1 MKWPGSPQ
9 RQQAGPGFPATLVA
23 GSGTRN
29 WRGDP
34 GGTGIRAALG
44 LADPASLAWALPA
57 ADSGAG
63 PPLHRGWARGT
74 TPARDL
80 GREIG
85 GDTEGEERERETD
98 SRVSPTPWHATIWS
112 SASWMAR
119 SSDAGRWHWT
129 YCAVFVGS
137 RAINC
142 SSTTRSMICSTP
154 PSPANSHLRQAS
166 RSWWAITKGR
176 PFSPSSSE
184 RKRWRCCSG
193 LRPTRWRMAR
203 FRSS

>member
-9 RQQAGPGFPATLVA
+9 RQQAGLGFPATLVA

-34 GGTGIRAALG
+34 GGTGISAELG

-63 PPLHRGWARGT
+63 PPLHRVWALGT

-80 GREIG
+80 GRKIG
-85 GDTEGEERERETD
+85 GDTEGEGREREMD
-98 SRVSPTPWHATIWS
+98 GRVSPTPWHATIWS

-119 SSDAGRWHWT
+119 SSDTGRWHWT
-129 YCAVFVGS
+129 HCAVFLGS

-142 SSTTRSMICSTP
+142 SSTTRSMIWSTP

-166 RSWWAITKGR
+166 RSW
-176 PFSPSSSE
+176 
-184 RKRWRCCSG
+184 
-193 LRPTRWRMAR
+193 
-203 FRSS
+203 

>member
-1 MKWPGSPQ
+1 MS
-9 RQQAGPGFPATLVA
+9 AE
-23 GSGTRN
+23 
-29 WRGDP
+29 
-34 GGTGIRAALG
+34 LG

-63 PPLHRGWARGT
+63 PLLHRGWARGT

-80 GREIG
+80 GRRIG

-98 SRVSPTPWHATIWS
+98 GRGSPTPWHATIWS

-129 YCAVFVGS
+129 HCAVALGS

-142 SSTTRSMICSTP
+142 SSTTWSMTWSTP
-154 PSPANSHLRQAS
+154 PSPANSHLRPAS
-166 RSWWAITKGR
+166 RSWRAITKGR

>member
-34 GGTGIRAALG
+34 GGTGISAELG

-80 GREIG
+80 GRKIG
-85 GDTEGEERERETD
+85 GDTEGEGRERERRTVGFRQPRGTPP
-98 SRVSPTPWHATIWS
+98 SGPQRVGWPGPATPGSGTGPT
-112 SASWMAR
+112 AR
-119 SSDAGRWHWT
+119 SS
-129 YCAVFVGS
+129 
-137 RAINC
+137 
-142 SSTTRSMICSTP
+142 
-154 PSPANSHLRQAS
+154 
-166 RSWWAITKGR
+166 
-176 PFSPSSSE
+176 
-184 RKRWRCCSG
+184 
-193 LRPTRWRMAR
+193 
-203 FRSS
+203 